1 MSKKAT
7 EKYVDRLMGISEPF
21 SLTKENEG
29 SLSRAQRAFIDAYAS
44 NGGITKSALKTSG
57 VSRETLDEWKLK
69 DEEFKKSLKIA
80 EEHWVEELRKSAFI
94 RAQSKSDVLLMFLL
108 KAMKPEEFD
117 DDVRKQQY
125 VGLSSNPNN
134 IPVRATLV
142 RDNNIN
148 ISITSEKA
156 HELRDII
163 TAEVE
168 SSESAEAVDSLDSL
182 DSSGPEDPDNT
193 F

>member
-7 EKYVDRLMGISEPF
+7 EKYVDKLMGITEPF
-21 SLTKENEG
+21 SSTKEKEG

-44 NGGITKSALKTSG
+44 NGGITKNALKTSG
-57 VSRETLDEWKLK
+57 VPREELDEWKLK

-80 EEHWVEELRKSAFI
+80 EQHWVEELRKSAFI

-125 VGLSSNPNN
+125 VGLNSNPNN

-142 RDNNIN
+142 RDNNIQ
-148 ISITSEKA
+148 ISITSERA
-156 HELRDII
+156 HELRDLI
-163 TAEVE
+163 
-168 SSESAEAVDSLDSL
+168 AVDTDTEVAESPTDI
-182 DSSGPEDPDNT
+182 EDPDNT

>member
-29 SLSRAQRAFIDAYAS
+29 GLSRAQRAFIDAYAS
-44 NGGITKSALKTSG
+44 NGGITKGALKTSG

-125 VGLSSNPNN
+125 VGINTNPNN

-156 HELRDII
+156 QELRDLIDI
-163 TAEVE
+163 EVAEGTT
-168 SSESAEAVDSLDSL
+168 EAADSLDSL
-182 DSSGPEDPDNT
+182 DTPDTSDPDST

>member
-7 EKYVDRLMGISEPF
+7 EKYIDQLMGIKEPF
-21 SLTKENEG
+21 SSTSEKEG
-29 SLSRAQRAFIDAYAS
+29 SLSREQRAFIDAYAS
-44 NGGITKSALKTSG
+44 NGGITKTALRSSN
-57 VSRETLDEWKLK
+57 VSRDTLNDWMLK

-80 EEHWVEELRKSAFI
+80 EQHWVEELRKAAFL

-125 VGLSSNPNN
+125 VGMNSNPNN

-142 RDNNIN
+142 RDNNIH
-148 ISITSEKA
+148 ISIGRDKA
-156 HELRDII
+156 DELRDILTI
-163 TAEVE
+163 EETEEVE
-168 SSESAEAVDSLDSL
+168 KAS
-182 DSSGPEDPDNT
+182 
-193 F
+193 

>member
-21 SLTKENEG
+21 SLTKEKEG

-44 NGGITKSALKTSG
+44 NGGITKGALKTSG

-94 RAQSKSDVLLMFLL
+94 RATSKSDVLLMFLL

-125 VGLSSNPNN
+125 VGINTNPNN

-156 HELRDII
+156 QELRDLIDI
-163 TAEVE
+163 EVAEGTTE
-168 SSESAEAVDSLDSL
+168 AADSADSLDTPDTS
-182 DSSGPEDPDNT
+182 DPDST

>member
-7 EKYVDRLMGISEPF
+7 ERYVDQLMGIKEPF
-21 SLTKENEG
+21 SSTDEAEG
-29 SLSRAQRAFIDAYAS
+29 SLSRPQRAFIDAYAS
-44 NGGITKSALKTSG
+44 NGGITKSALRSSN
-57 VSRETLDEWKLK
+57 VSRETLEEWRLK
-69 DEEFKKSLKIA
+69 DEVFKKAMKIA
-80 EEHWVEELRKSAFI
+80 EEHWVEELRKSAFL

-125 VGLSSNPNN
+125 VGISANPNN

-148 ISITSEKA
+148 ISINSEKA
-156 HELRDII
+156 HELRELIDI
-163 TAEVE
+163 
-168 SSESAEAVDSLDSL
+168 ESAENSDS
-182 DSSGPEDPDNT
+182 PDNDSN

>member
-7 EKYVDRLMGISEPF
+7 EKYVDKLMGISEPF
-21 SLTKENEG
+21 SMTKESEG

-44 NGGITKSALKTSG
+44 NGGITKGALKTTG

-125 VGLSSNPNN
+125 VGISSNPNN

-148 ISITSEKA
+148 ISISSEKA
-156 HELRDII
+156 HELRDLI
-163 TAEVE
+163 ADVE
-168 SSESAEAVDSLDSL
+168 SSESAETVDSLDSPNT
-182 DSSGPEDPDNT
+182 SDPDST

>member
-21 SLTKENEG
+21 SLTKEKEG

-44 NGGITKSALKTSG
+44 NGGITKGALKTSG

-125 VGLSSNPNN
+125 VGVNTNPNN

-148 ISITSEKA
+148 ISISSEKA
-156 HELRDII
+156 HELRDLI
-163 TAEVE
+163 ADVE
-168 SSESAEAVDSLDSL
+168 NSESAEVVEVSEGLDSP
-182 DSSGPEDPDNT
+182 GPEDPDNS

>member
-21 SLTKENEG
+21 SLTKEKEG

-44 NGGITKSALKTSG
+44 NGGITKGALKTSG

-125 VGLSSNPNN
+125 VGINTNPNN

-156 HELRDII
+156 QELRDLIDI
-163 TAEVE
+163 EVAEGTT
-168 SSESAEAVDSLDSL
+168 EAADNADTPDTS
-182 DSSGPEDPDNT
+182 DPDNT